1 MENEGHCI
9 SSSNYCS
16 GARFPPPKPVPN
28 TVTQLKDFRTL
39 CECLPLL
46 AQSTGLWYILSWPC
60 STDYM
65 LSPFHVLPHDVVS
78 YHRGLALWSTDQPY
92 VLPLCSAWSIR
103 SWSMIKDPER
113 KGNKN
118 NSVSTTGKL
127 LFVAKWERS
136 RFYWRIKL
144 SFCSSKKHNW
154 RQLLKSNCYFVRK
167 IL

>member
-78 YHRGLALWSTDQPY
+78 YHRGLAL
-92 VLPLCSAWSIR
+92 
-103 SWSMIKDPER
+103 
-113 KGNKN
+113 
-118 NSVSTTGKL
+118 
-127 LFVAKWERS
+127 
-136 RFYWRIKL
+136 
-144 SFCSSKKHNW
+144 
-154 RQLLKSNCYFVRK
+154 
-167 IL
+167 